1 MPFVYVPSRELFA
14 APRSLSCGYAE
25 GGASGLTAICVDA
38 GERAGRLEDARD
50 HALGRAGIGGR
61 DRRAGDGR
69 DRGPVAGVAFFH
81 KPWGGRTPEG
91 ERPGCLAVVLL
102 G

>member
-1 MPFVYVPSRELFA
+1 V
-14 APRSLSCGYAE
+14 
-25 GGASGLTAICVDA
+25 
-38 GERAGRLEDARD
+38 ERAGSPRS
-50 HALGRAGIGGR
+50 ALAQESELGERTSGGGYGPPSTAGDPLLPRTTAGIAAAGRGGWPFWKER
-61 DRRAGDGR
+61 YAGDWR
-69 DRGPVAGVAFFH
+69 DRGQVAGVAFFH